1 MFDTTTNQIPP
12 INKGKK
18 DYLNERRISIYNLRC
33 EGRRIAE
40 ITNMMNVSE
49 RTVFR
54 DLAWCH
60 KHLKREFSPEIL
72 DDFIFDSYR
81 RRTLIWSKIKEL
93 ARSTKPIT
101 HIIAASKHLSE
112 LESKIVDFSKT
123 AKLISPD
130 TEKTDLNNLL
140 HKLEVHLRTMPDGEL
155 QDFVNNGSESSEHD
169 ETLDSPQNTDEKND
183 NTPDS

>member
-1 MFDTTTNQIPP
+1 MSDTTINQIQHA
-12 INKGKK
+12 NKGKK
-18 DYLNERRISIYNLRC
+18 DYLDERRISIYNLRC

-54 DLAWCH
+54 DLEWCH

-72 DDFIFDSYR
+72 DEFIFDSYR

-93 ARSTKPIT
+93 ARSTKPVT

-123 AKLISPD
+123 ARLISPG
-130 TEKTDLNNLL
+130 TEKTDLDNLL
-140 HKLEVHLRTMPDGEL
+140 RILQVHLKTMPDEEL
-155 QDFVNNGSESSEHD
+155 QDFVDNGSESSEPD
-169 ETLDSPQNTDEKND
+169 ESLDSPQNTGEKNG